1 MPPAAPLDQRL
12 AAQRGL
18 RSAAWFAD
26 LAPTTGRDPASGLEL
41 EVDVTGWPTRV
52 TRLDTVSAE
61 LRDATGLLSALRRAI
76 VAAALGH
83 LAAVA
88 ATGDPSRE
96 QLARGEDLVAGRRR
110 LVPRP
115 AFRAAPVVRPDGPV
129 DPLSRRVDERW
140 GRTSTG
146 RSREGEVEVDLA
158 WVGGLRALRA
168 DPQFLR
174 TTTPDLLRYALT
186 EAFTAAQEGQRP

>member
-1 MPPAAPLDQRL
+1 MSPAPLDQRV

-26 LAPTTGRDPASGLEL
+26 LAPTVGRDPASGLEL

-52 TRLDTVSAE
+52 TRLEVVTDE
-61 LRDATGLLSALRRAI
+61 LRGAAGLLSALRRAI
-76 VAAALGH
+76 GGAALAH

-88 ATGDPSRE
+88 AVDDPSRE
-96 QLARGEDLVAGRRR
+96 QLARGQDLLEGRRA
-110 LVPRP
+110 VVARP

-129 DPLSRRVDERW
+129 DPRSTRVDERW
-140 GRTSTG
+140 GRTATG
-146 RSREGEVEVDLA
+146 RSRQGEVEVDLG
-158 WVGGLRALRA
+158 WVGGLRTLRA
-168 DPQFLR
+168 DPGFLR
-174 TTTPDLLRYALT
+174 STAPDLLRYALT

>member
-52 TRLDTVSAE
+52 TRLDTVSVE
-61 LRDATGLLSALRRAI
+61 LRDAAGLLSALRRATG
-76 VAAALGH
+76 AAALGH

-96 QLARGEDLVAGRRR
+96 QLARGAAILDEAVQHWIDLNVGLAGDWDSVQAKLGQRGFEGD
-110 LVPRP
+110 VW
-115 AFRAAPVVRPDGPV
+115 PDF
-129 DPLSRRVDERW
+129 
-140 GRTSTG
+140 TS
-146 RSREGEVEVDLA
+146 VDLPN
-158 WVGGLRALRA
+158 LN
-168 DPQFLR
+168 
-174 TTTPDLLRYALT
+174 
-186 EAFTAAQEGQRP
+186 RPWEPA